1 MIGGPSVETSL
12 QALDRLYA
20 RSQSQAQ
27 KSARNPSVVAASVR
41 VHRSRNLT
49 QKQGHRLTGC
59 ECIGSTYALIWVPL
73 QNRASKTQE
82 RHALYSQLTSCG
94 PLVLSDCSGV
104 RSNPIPNYTKK
115 NSNAARCSETNTQTL
130 PGGHWLACRAA
141 SLLIFLRSARTR

>member
-1 MIGGPSVETSL
+1 MVSRPQRPSVETSL

-27 KSARNPSVVAASVR
+27 KSTHNPNVVAASVR
-41 VHRSRNLT
+41 VHRSRKLK
-49 QKQGHRLTGC
+49 QKQGHRLTRC

-104 RSNPIPNYTKK
+104 RSNPIPIYTKK
-115 NSNAARCSETNTQTL
+115 TATL
-130 PGGHWLACRAA
+130 LVAPKQIHKRYQAVTSWPVGRPAC
-141 SLLIFLRSARTR
+141 